1 MRDTWPDLD
10 VGDEELGLA
19 EPVTLEHTDVFR
31 RAGRHVIRRDRSD
44 AFRTDRFRSD
54 SSRTDRF
61 PTDVFRRD
69 RDGEPDRSQPAPML
83 RADTSEPT
91 APFARPSAMYPMASA
106 DPDAAIESAELEATE
121 SMLQETTVFDP
132 EAIVRRF
139 ETMPPINGQT
149 RVTQLRTIT
158 GTAPPPNRVR
168 RAG

>member
-19 EPVTLEHTDVFR
+19 EPVTMEHTDVFR
-31 RAGRHVIRRDRSD
+31 RAGRHLIRRDRSD

-54 SSRTDRF
+54 GSRTDRF
-61 PTDVFRRD
+61 PTDVFRRE
-69 RDGEPDRSQPAPML
+69 RDRSQPAPML

-91 APFARPSAMYPMASA
+91 TPFARPSSMYPMASA
-106 DPDAAIESAELEATE
+106 DPDAAIESADLEATE
-121 SMLQETTVFDP
+121 SMLQETAEFDP

-139 ETMPPINGQT
+139 ETMPPINDQT
-149 RVTQLRTIT
+149 RVTQLRTVR
-158 GTAPPPNRVR
+158 GTAPPPSRVR